1 MRCAGRRL
9 MPVCAV
15 TRLPWADISL
25 YSSSGS
31 WESGGLVEVGVPFAR
46 DLHPEFGYVGA
57 APRLFRRIGVVLAF
71 VIFGAIAGMSSVS
84 VFVVQPAPEPDPM
97 QALALAPP
105 EPLAGVR
112 ISPAQPAAGLSTQ
125 KTDKASV
132 IKAAACPEAASG
144 FVGSDC
150 PRGRATGKA
159 HPAPA
164 VNERP
169 AIAAVPIG
177 HRDDPAVLAAEPAP
191 AANER
196 PAIAAVPISHRDD
209 PAVLAAEPATAPTA
223 ALRQEPE
230 SAAAPEDAAPA
241 AQPRTAATPVVEPR
255 KTRGRQQAQ
264 QRGRREY
271 SASPGLYG
279 HSGGSQAYRSAGWG
293 SVW

>member
-177 HRDDPAVLAAEPAP
+177 HRDDPAVLAAEPA
-191 AANER
+191 
-196 PAIAAVPISHRDD
+196 
-209 PAVLAAEPATAPTA
+209 TAPTA